1 MSNVINNKVP
11 PITENMN
18 QMPTMFSANNT
29 ADGMHKMSQSTHSI
43 TAKKIDFPPTQ
54 ANYTGHRA
62 NNSFSNAGAAM
73 MGSNRNFGR

>member
-18 QMPTMFSANNT
+18 SMPTMFSANNT
-29 ADGMHKMSQSTHSI
+29 GEGHKMSQSTHSI

-62 NNSFSNAGAAM
+62 NNSFSNAGAQM
-73 MGSNRNFGR
+73 MASKTFGR

>member
-11 PITENMN
+11 PITDNMGT
-18 QMPTMFSANNT
+18 MPTMFSANNT
-29 ADGMHKMSQSTHSI
+29 QDGHKMSQSNHSI
-43 TAKKIDFPPTQ
+43 TATKIDFPPNQ

-73 MGSNRNFGR
+73 MGSNRFGR